1 MKDMKALV
9 WILVVVLGIASFIS
23 MSLSMYDEWYE
34 YKGKYQVK
42 EGSYQHLYIGGYDV
56 NNRDS
61 MFIYKESAI
70 SATLKLISIP
80 RGEWKAVL
88 TTDFKWN
95 KNEWVEVGVF
105 NGKGKF
111 IFNNET
117 HGSSS
122 IDTCNYHVTKKDV
135 LVIDDKNGKLAL
147 SKLLK
152 AMEEGGPR
160 ENYTSIYLLK
170 KEK

>member
-1 MKDMKALV
+1 MKALI

-23 MSLSMYDEWYE
+23 MISSLYDKWYE
-34 YKGKYQVK
+34 GKGKYKVE

-61 MFIYKESAI
+61 TFTYKESAI

-95 KNEWVEVGVF
+95 NDKWVEVGVF

-117 HGSSS
+117 YGSQSV
-122 IDTCNYHVTKKDV
+122 DTCNYHVNKEGV
-135 LVIDDKNGKLAL
+135 LVIDDKDGKLAL
-147 SKLLK
+147 SKILK

>member
-1 MKDMKALV
+1 MKALV
-9 WILVVVLGIASFIS
+9 WILVAVLGIAVSIFMIS
-23 MSLSMYDEWYE
+23 SLYDEWYE
-34 YKGKYQVK
+34 CKGKYQVE
-42 EGSYQHLYIGGYDV
+42 EGSYQHLYIGAYDV

-61 MFIYKESAI
+61 MFTYKESAI

-95 KNEWVEVGVF
+95 KNKWVEVGVF

-117 HGSSS
+117 YGSESV
-122 IDTCNYHVTKKDV
+122 DTCNYYVSRKDV
-135 LVIDDKNGKLAL
+135 LVIDDEDGKLAL

>member
-1 MKDMKALV
+1 MKALI

-23 MSLSMYDEWYE
+23 MISSLYDEWYE
-34 YKGKYQVK
+34 CKGKYQVE

-61 MFIYKESAI
+61 TFTCKESAI

-95 KNEWVEVGVF
+95 NDKWVEVGVF

-117 HGSSS
+117 YGNQSV
-122 IDTCNYHVTKKDV
+122 DTCNYHVNKEGV
-135 LVIDDKNGKLAL
+135 LVIDDKDGKLAL

>member
-1 MKDMKALV
+1 MKALI

-23 MSLSMYDEWYE
+23 MISSLYDEWYE
-34 YKGKYQVK
+34 YKGKYQVE

-61 MFIYKESAI
+61 MFTYKESAI
-70 SATLKLISIP
+70 SATLKIISIP

-95 KNEWVEVGVF
+95 NDKWVEVGVF

-117 HGSSS
+117 YGSPSV
-122 IDTCNYHVTKKDV
+122 DTCNYHVNKEGV
-135 LVIDDKNGKLAL
+135 LVIDDKDGKLAL
-147 SKLLK
+147 SKILK

-160 ENYTSIYLLK
+160 ESYTSIYLLK

>member
-1 MKDMKALV
+1 MKALI

-23 MSLSMYDEWYE
+23 MGSSMYNEWYE
-34 YKGKYQVK
+34 CKGKYKVD
-42 EGSYQHLYIGGYDV
+42 EGSYQHLYIGAYDV

-61 MFIYKESAI
+61 TFTYKESAI
-70 SATLKLISIP
+70 SATLKLIATP

-95 KNEWVEVGVF
+95 RDKWVEVGVF

-117 HGSSS
+117 YGSQSV
-122 IDTCNYHVTKKDV
+122 DTCNYYMTKKDV
-135 LVIDDKNGKLAL
+135 LVIDDKDGKLAL
-147 SKLLK
+147 SKILK
-152 AMEEGGPR
+152 AMEKSGPR